1 MENQYS
7 IQVQSSQFQYE
18 IEIGSSLVGER
29 IQAGSIVITD
39 ERFSAIFKGLTDRV
53 ISIKPT
59 EHAKNIDTA
68 KTILTQMVEMKVDRE
83 SDLIAVGGGVI
94 QDLSTFVAANYMR
107 GIKWCYF
114 PTSLMAMLDSCIGGK
129 SSLNVSHYKNLIGN
143 FYPPSQ
149 VVIDLDFLRTLSP
162 IDIGAG
168 MLEGIKICYA
178 RNVDSYLEFKSHLN
192 SLTHGDDSKFRDIIF
207 TSLSAKKW
215 FVEKDEKDIA
225 ERRLLNFGHTFG
237 HALESST
244 DFLIPH
250 GLAVGMGIKAASIF
264 ANDFQEQDEILND
277 LLGEVNEI
285 LTRSGF
291 IFDSLSE
298 AFDKR
303 KFETAFSQDKKHNA
317 QNFRMILPRC
327 KNLEVIEFPKNIQI
341 LKSASHAMQ
350 KSIDSM
356 NK

>member
-7 IQVQSSQFQYE
+7 IQVQSSQFQYK
-18 IEIGSSLVGER
+18 IEIGSRLVGER

-39 ERFSAIFKGLTDRV
+39 ERFLPIFKGLTDRV

-59 EHAKNIDTA
+59 ENTKNIDTA
-68 KTILTQMVEMKVDRE
+68 KTILTQMVEMRVDRE
-83 SDLIAVGGGVI
+83 SELIAVGGGVI

-107 GIKWCYF
+107 GIKWGYF

-149 VVIDLDFLRTLSP
+149 VIIDLDFIRTLSP

-178 RNVDSYLEFKSHLN
+178 RNVDSYLEFKSNLN
-192 SLTHGDDSKFRDIIF
+192 SLTQGDDSKFRDIIF

-215 FVEKDEKDIA
+215 FVEEDEKDTA

-264 ANDFQEQDEILND
+264 ANDFQEQDEILRD
-277 LLGEVNEI
+277 LLEEVNEI

-291 IFDSLSE
+291 NFESLSN

-303 KFETAFSQDKKHNA
+303 KFETSFSQDKKHNA
-317 QNFRMILPRC
+317 QNFRMILPKS
-327 KNLEVIEFPKNIQI
+327 KNLEIMEFPKNAQI
-341 LKSASHAMQ
+341 LESVSQAMQ
-350 KSIDSM
+350 KSIGSM
-356 NK
+356 CK

>member
-1 MENQYS
+1 MGSQYS

-18 IEIGSSLVGER
+18 IEIGSKLIRER
-29 IQAGSIVITD
+29 IQSGSVVITD
-39 ERFSAIFKGLTDRV
+39 ERFLPIFEGITDRV

-59 EHAKNIDTA
+59 EDTKDIDTA
-68 KTILTQMVEMKVDRE
+68 KMILTQMVELRVDRE
-83 SDLIAVGGGVI
+83 SELIAVGGGVI

-107 GIKWCYF
+107 GIKWSYF

-149 VVIDLDFLRTLSP
+149 VIIDLDFILTLSS
-162 IDIGAG
+162 IDIGSG

-192 SLTHGDDSKFRDIIF
+192 SLTQVDDSNFRDIIF
-207 TSLSAKKW
+207 TSLMAKKW
-215 FVEKDEKDIA
+215 FVERDEKDTA

-250 GLAVGMGIKAASIF
+250 GLAVGMGMKAASIF
-264 ANDFQEQDEILND
+264 ASEFYEQDEILKD
-277 LLGEVNEI
+277 LIEVVDEI
-285 LTRSGF
+285 LARSGF
-291 IFDSLSE
+291 NFESLDNAFNKGNFE
-298 AFDKR
+298 AF
-303 KFETAFSQDKKHNA
+303 FSQDKKHNA
-317 QNFRMILPRC
+317 QNLRLILP
-327 KNLEVIEFPKNIQI
+327 KSKSLEVTEFPRDSQI
-341 LKSASHAMQ
+341 LESASRAMHQ
-350 KSIDSM
+350 SIDSM
-356 NK
+356 LK